1 MAVISSYDALRDAI
15 VRGEIAP
22 DARLVESD
30 LATTFAMSRGAVR
43 TALIRLEQDGL
54 VVREPHRGARV
65 RRVDDAEAVEIL
77 QARAVLEG
85 LAVRQASERIDE
97 TGAARL
103 QACVAR
109 QRELLEHGDLLGA
122 SDV

>member
-30 LATTFAMSRGAVR
+30 LSTTFAMSRGAVR
-43 TALIRLEQDGL
+43 TALIRLGQDGL

-65 RRVDDAEAVEIL
+65 RGVDVAEAGEIL
-77 QARAVLEG
+77 GGGADLGG
-85 LAVRQASERIDE
+85 LAGSKACGRIY
-97 TGAARL
+97 GR
-103 QACVAR
+103 
-109 QRELLEHGDLLGA
+109 GG
-122 SDV
+122 